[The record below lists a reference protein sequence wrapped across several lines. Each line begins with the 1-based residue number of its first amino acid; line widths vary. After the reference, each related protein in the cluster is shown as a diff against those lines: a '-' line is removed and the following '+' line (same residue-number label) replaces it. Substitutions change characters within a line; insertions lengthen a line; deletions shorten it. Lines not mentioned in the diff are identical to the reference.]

1 MIDEHRLNTSTNQ
14 LLGFLRPG
22 DRDLLAAQLTPVD
35 LPVFQ
40 VLEEVQEPIEFIYFP
55 ENGIASVVAIA
66 KQNEQ
71 IELGMI
77 GREGMTG
84 IQVALGNN
92 RSPYR
97 TFVQAEG
104 SALRTKADDLRAAMD
119 QSRRLRELLLRY
131 VQVFMIQTS
140 QTALANAISLL
151 PQKIA
156 RWLLMSEDR
165 IGTKHIPMTHDLLA
179 MMIGV
184 QRSGVTLAVGEME
197 NRGLL
202 AGKRGLITILDRAAL
217 MEMAK
222 GIYGL
227 AEKEYRERVFE
238 LH

>member
-14 LLGFLRPG
+14 LLGCLRSG
-22 DRDLLAAQLTPVD
+22 DKELLAAQLTPVD
-35 LPVFQ
+35 LPIRQ
-40 VLEEVQEPIEFIYFP
+40 VLEKPHEPIEFIYFP

-71 IELGMI
+71 IEIGMI

-84 IQVALGNN
+84 IQVVLGND

-104 SALRTKADDLRAAMD
+104 SALRIKADDLRTAMG
-119 QSRRLRELLLRY
+119 QNRRLRELLLRY

-140 QTALANAISLL
+140 QTALANATALL
-151 PQKIA
+151 PEKIA

-165 IGTKHIPMTHDLLA
+165 IGTKHIPLTHDLLA
-179 MMIGV
+179 LMIGV

-202 AGKRGLITILDRAAL
+202 AGKRALITILDRAAL

-222 GIYGL
+222 GIYGQ
-227 AEKEYRERVFE
+227 AEKEYRERVFAV
-238 LH
+238 H